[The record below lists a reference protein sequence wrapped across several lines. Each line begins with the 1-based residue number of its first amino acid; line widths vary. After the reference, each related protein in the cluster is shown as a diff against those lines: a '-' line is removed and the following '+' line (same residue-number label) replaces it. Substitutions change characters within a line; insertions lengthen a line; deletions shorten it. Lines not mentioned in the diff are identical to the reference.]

1 MCIARFL
8 FVGVCWIVHG
18 VTKFL
23 FTKGS
28 GDASSAGSGYE
39 SGGGGVGGC
48 SQQEQPAPP
57 APIAPSGG
65 SGLRKR
71 ASSSFIKSCR
81 LVGRQESGRGA
92 KQISDSNHSKSG
104 SSSSSKKQL
113 RAAHCKSSGYE
124 SCSNGERDSLD
135 SKEASAT
142 ASSPSQVST

>member
-1 MCIARFL
+1 M
-8 FVGVCWIVHG
+8 
-18 VTKFL
+18 
-23 FTKGS
+23 
-28 GDASSAGSGYE
+28 
-39 SGGGGVGGC
+39 GGC

-92 KQISDSNHSKSG
+92 KQISDSNHSSN
-104 SSSSSKKQL
+104 KKQM

-135 SKEASAT
+135 SKETTGGTS
-142 ASSPSQVST
+142 SSPSQVSSQVLGDKARYMQQQMSLAGTGYSLVPIRRHGSINLHTSFI